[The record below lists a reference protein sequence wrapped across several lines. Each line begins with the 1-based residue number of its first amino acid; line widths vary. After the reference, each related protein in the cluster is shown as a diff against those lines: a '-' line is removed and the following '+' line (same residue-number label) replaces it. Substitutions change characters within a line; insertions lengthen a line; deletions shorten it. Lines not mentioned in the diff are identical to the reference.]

1 MNNQSKLLLQF
12 ALSEYH
18 TSPESGVGIYHQKKK
33 KREKNAQHK
42 WSLSPQSLPFA
53 LNYYLLAF
61 SVNLFPPELI
71 AITLRAVLLHFWA
84 LSTNECQDNLVL
96 WLNFVSVENK
106 NVLQYLINSDNWVWE
121 ILWKLECLE
130 YIFIETTQAYPICLK
145 LFDFSGIMLDT
156 CSYFIT

>member
-1 MNNQSKLLLQF
+1 MNITHLQKVVWG
-12 ALSEYH
+12 S
-18 TSPESGVGIYHQKKK
+18 TTNKKK
-33 KREKNAQHK
+33 EKNTQHK

-53 LNYYLLAF
+53 LNYYLLAC

-71 AITLRAVLLHFWA
+71 AISLRAVLLHFWA
-84 LSTNECQDNLVL
+84 LSTNECQYNLVL

-121 ILWKLECLE
+121 ILLKLECLE
-130 YIFIETTQAYPICLK
+130 YIIIETTQAYPFCLKLYPFCLK